1 MTNAG
6 IAVALLALAGRFQ
19 SAANNPELV
28 VALSGKLAKLA
39 ALPDFAPNR
48 AIEVPL
54 ELQLER
60 IVSLE
65 QAAELSG
72 LSPDTWRRRF
82 PEKIKRLSPR
92 RVGVKL
98 REALML

>member
-1 MTNAG
+1 MNNAG

-48 AIEVPL
+48 PIPL